1 MAASEPSYFPR
12 FAASQVETALLDSP
26 IVLVS
31 GPRQSGKTT
40 LVKGFADENM
50 RYLTLDDDVLLA
62 AARQDPVG
70 FIRGLDRAIID
81 EAQRAPELMRA
92 LKRSVDEDR
101 RAGRFILTGSADL
114 MALPRIA
121 DSLAGRMALVTLLPL
136 SPAEIA
142 RDRPQFLMQAF
153 QGQPPAQPE
162 QAVIAE
168 DLMHLVLAGG
178 FPEMLRRDEPSRRR
192 AWARDYL
199 TAVVQR
205 DVRDI
210 AQIDKLDEMT
220 RLARALAE
228 LSGQLLNFQQL
239 GAKVRLSGHT
249 VQKYTDILERLFL
262 LRRLEPWYRNS
273 LKRLLKT
280 PKLIF
285 LDSGLLAS
293 MRGLTVERLAK
304 DRAAYGALLE
314 TFVASELMKQAGWN
328 DEPVRISHMRDKDG
342 VEVDLVIEN
351 DFGDVVG
358 IEVKAA
364 ASVKTS
370 DFKGLRK
377 LAAMT
382 GDAFTLGVVLYDGD
396 VVAPFGNGYVA
407 APVSALWQ
415 SGKQAR

>member
-1 MAASEPSYFPR
+1 
-12 FAASQVETALLDSP
+12 
-26 IVLVS
+26 
-31 GPRQSGKTT
+31 
-40 LVKGFADENM
+40 M

-92 LKRSVDEDR
+92 LKRTVDEDR

-136 SPAEIA
+136 SPAEVIGM
-142 RDRPQFLMQAF
+142 RPDFLMRAF
-153 QGQPPAQPE
+153 QGQHPSQPKE
-162 QAVIAE
+162 AVVAAE
-168 DLMHLVLAGG
+168 LMQLVLGGG
-178 FPEMLRRDEPSRRR
+178 FPEMLRRDDPSRRR

-199 TAVVQR
+199 SAVIQR

-210 AQIDKLDEMT
+210 AQIDKLDEMS

-228 LSGQLLNFQQL
+228 LSGQMLNFQQL
-239 GAKVRLSGHT
+239 GTKVGLSGHT
-249 VQKYTDILERLFL
+249 VQKYTDVLERLFL
-262 LRRLEPWYRNS
+262 LRRLEPWHRNS

-280 PKLIF
+280 PKLVF

-293 MRGLTVERLAK
+293 MRGLTMERLAK
-304 DRAAYGALLE
+304 ERTAYGALLE
-314 TFVASELMKQAGWN
+314 TFVAAELMKQAAWD
-328 DEPVRISHMRDKDG
+328 DEPIRIGHMRDKDS
-342 VEVDLVIEN
+342 VEVDLVAEN

-364 ASVKTS
+364 ASVKSS

-377 LAAMT
+377 LATMT
-382 GDAFTLGVVLYDGD
+382 GDAFKLGVVLYDGD
-396 VVAPFGNGYVA
+396 VVAPFGDGYVA
-407 APVSALWQ
+407 APISTLWQ
-415 SGKQAR
+415 SGQ

>member
-1 MAASEPSYFPR
+1 MSATGTSHFPR
-12 FAASQVETALLDSP
+12 FAASQVETALQDSP
-26 IVLVS
+26 VVLVS

-40 LVKGFADENM
+40 LVRGFAGETM

-92 LKRSVDEDR
+92 LKRTVDEDR

-136 SPAEIA
+136 SPAEVIGM
-142 RDRPQFLMQAF
+142 RPDFLMRAF
-153 QGQPPAQPE
+153 QGQHPSQPKE
-162 QAVIAE
+162 AVVAAE
-168 DLMHLVLAGG
+168 LMQLVLGGG
-178 FPEMLRRDEPSRRR
+178 FPEMLRRDDPSRRR

-199 TAVVQR
+199 SAVIQR

-210 AQIDKLDEMT
+210 AQIDKLDEMS

-228 LSGQLLNFQQL
+228 LSGQMLNFQQL
-239 GAKVRLSGHT
+239 GTKVGLSGHT
-249 VQKYTDILERLFL
+249 VQKYTDVLERLFL
-262 LRRLEPWYRNS
+262 LRRLEPWHRNS

-280 PKLIF
+280 PKLVF

-293 MRGLTVERLAK
+293 MRGLTMERLAK
-304 DRAAYGALLE
+304 ERTAYGALLE
-314 TFVASELMKQAGWN
+314 TFVAAELMKQAAWD
-328 DEPVRISHMRDKDG
+328 DEPIRIGHMRDKDS
-342 VEVDLVIEN
+342 VEVDLVAEN

-364 ASVKTS
+364 ASVKSS

-377 LAAMT
+377 LATMT
-382 GDAFTLGVVLYDGD
+382 GDAFKLGVVLYDGD
-396 VVAPFGNGYVA
+396 VVAPFGDGYVA
-407 APVSALWQ
+407 APISTLWQ
-415 SGKQAR
+415 SGQ